1 MKRKLELIRDSDA
14 DEAIELL
21 LFIAVA
27 TVLGI
32 RGFLGLTG
40 YPQLGAGG
48 LHIAHMLWGGL
59 FMFVAIVLLLV
70 FWNPAMRRLAAVV
83 GGVGFGFFVDELG
96 KFITSD
102 NDYFYRPTVAI
113 LYLMFLALW
122 GFARWLRSGRP
133 LNPEE
138 LRINEQL
145 RTMLSVPEAGAGRYT
160 HAYFT
165 ATRGLEAN
173 YLRVVRRRWFGRV
186 LTAWFLLVA
195 LFNLVEVVS
204 LVSESRGCAFG
215 VWIVQGGATVLEALF
230 VWAGWMRFRRSRIAA
245 YRWFQRS
252 IAVSLLVIQ
261 VGHFYANQFWALNG
275 VMLNVLLYLALTA
288 MIEEERVRLAPK
300 PAAPSPPAPAALP
313 AVPLPPD

>member
-40 YPQLGAGG
+40 YPQLGGGG
-48 LHIAHMLWGGL
+48 LHIAHMLWGGF
-59 FMFVAIVLLLV
+59 FMFAAIVLLLV

-83 GGVGFGFFVDELG
+83 AGVGFGFFVDELG

-113 LYLMFLALW
+113 LYLLFLALW

-138 LRINEQL
+138 LRVNEQM
-145 RTMLSVPEAGAGRYT
+145 RSMLSVPEAGAGRYT
-160 HAYFT
+160 HAYFR

-195 LFNLVEVVS
+195 LYNLVEVVS
-204 LVSESRGCAFG
+204 LVSEARGRTFG
-215 VWIVQGGATVLEALF
+215 VWVVQAGATVLEALF

-245 YRWFQRS
+245 YQWFQRS
-252 IAVSLLVIQ
+252 IAVSLLVVQ

-275 VMLNVLLYLALTA
+275 VLLNVLLYLALTA

-300 PAAPSPPAPAALP
+300 PAPPSPPAPAALP
-313 AVPLPPD
+313 AVPPPPD